1 MHEQQLF
8 LRKNTRK
15 KLDFVL
21 FLIEMSLFCGEN
33 TDFLSNWLTIQK
45 IICNFVAKL
54 RILTI
59 WN

>member
-1 MHEQQLF
+1 MHEKQLF

-33 TDFLSNWLTIQK
+33 TDF
-45 IICNFVAKL
+45 FVEL
-54 RILTI
+54 VDNSENYL
-59 WN
+59 